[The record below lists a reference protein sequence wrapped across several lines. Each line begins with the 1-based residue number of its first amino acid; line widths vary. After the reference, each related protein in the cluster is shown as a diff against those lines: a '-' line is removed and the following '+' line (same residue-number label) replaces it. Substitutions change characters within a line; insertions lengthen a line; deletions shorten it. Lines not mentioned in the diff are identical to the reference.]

1 MDKEPRIEEIEEAT
15 RHRIVHHWPAVVALL
30 AIVAAFSVLSRT
42 LAPYPIV
49 LAGIVVVGLLLILLE
64 RLLTQFIVVRTIA
77 FVLVGVVTLAE
88 ATSALRLVYL
98 LPRQGISPS
107 ALLRDAAIIWGINIV
122 TFALW
127 YWLIDG
133 GGPRRRYERSHEG
146 KDFLFPQQASEEG
159 KNPWMPGFLDYL
171 FLAFNHSTAFSPT
184 DTAVLTRRAK
194 VLVMIQATLSLMA
207 IAVLAARALNSL

>member
-1 MDKEPRIEEIEEAT
+1 MEKKPRIEEVEEAT
-15 RHRIVHHWPAVVALL
+15 RQRIVHHWPAVVALL

-49 LAGIVVVGLLLILLE
+49 LAGMVVLGLLLIILE
-64 RLLTQFIVVRTIA
+64 RLLERYIVVRTIA
-77 FVLVGVVTLAE
+77 FVLIAVVTLAE
-88 ATSALRLVYL
+88 AISVLRLVYL
-98 LPRQGISPS
+98 LPRQGMSAS

-133 GGPRRRYERSHEG
+133 DGPRMRYERPHEA
-146 KDFLFPQQASEEG
+146 KDFLFPQQANKED
-159 KNPWMPGFLDYL
+159 KNSWIPRFLDYL

-184 DTAVLTRRAK
+184 DTAILSRRAK

>member
-1 MDKEPRIEEIEEAT
+1 MDKKPRIEEIEEDT
-15 RHRIVHHWPAVVALL
+15 RRRVMHHWPAVVALL
-30 AIVAAFSVLSRT
+30 AIVVAFSVLSRT

-49 LAGIVVVGLLLILLE
+49 LAAVVVAGILLIILE
-64 RLLTQFIVVRTIA
+64 RLLERFIIVRTIA
-77 FVLVGVVTLAE
+77 FVLAGIVTLAE

-98 LPRQGISPS
+98 LPRQAMSAS

-133 GGPRRRYERSHEG
+133 GGPRRRYEGFYED
-146 KDFLFPQQASEEG
+146 KDFLFPQQANKES
-159 KNPWMPGFLDYL
+159 KTPWIPGFLDYL

-184 DTAVLTRRAK
+184 DTAILTKRAK
-194 VLVMIQATLSLMA
+194 VLVIIQATLSLMA